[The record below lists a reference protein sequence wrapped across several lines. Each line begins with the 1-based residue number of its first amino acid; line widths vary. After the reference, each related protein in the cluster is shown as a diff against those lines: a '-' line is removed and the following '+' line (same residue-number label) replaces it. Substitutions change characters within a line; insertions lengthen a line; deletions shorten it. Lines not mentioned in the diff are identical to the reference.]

1 MYVAKGTTPSF
12 LKGLE
17 NVYQVPLL
25 FLFVLVIL
33 ANYWKMVVLAK
44 SIKHSLI
51 TLTNWNIKLTVL
63 PCPQE
68 NCSLI
73 RPLLTST
80 YVPVVYLMKKIP
92 FPTTSLQK
100 TDQILPIFQ
109 GVSPW
114 ELSDLSLCL

>member
-1 MYVAKGTTPSF
+1 MWPKEQLSSF

-17 NVYQVPLL
+17 NMYQVPLL

-33 ANYWKMVVLAK
+33 ANYWKMVVLAE

-73 RPLLTST
+73 RPFLTST
-80 YVPVVYLMKKIP
+80 SVPVVYLMKKSH
-92 FPTTSLQK
+92 F
-100 TDQILPIFQ
+100 LPPVYRKLIRSYPSFRVYLL
-109 GVSPW
+109 GK
-114 ELSDLSLCL
+114 LSDLSLCL